1 MTTINT
7 VMDLHRIL
15 VEHPEWRDELRRILL
30 TDELLRLPQVMA
42 EFIETTNR
50 RSEETDQ
57 RFDSVDQRFDSMD
70 QRFDSVDQRFD
81 SMEHAQSV
89 HSRHISDMK
98 GRFIEM
104 NAERAGMAIACEMG
118 LREARILTFR
128 EVEAIAEEA
137 IRSGKAE
144 GIARNDM
151 RSFRMAD
158 MLMEATNKQGQ
169 VCYIAG
175 ELSYTADERD
185 TGRAIRNA
193 GYLTRFLDSPAYPVV
208 AGVFQDD
215 RVEELLTESVEQ
227 VYGGAGEKR
236 ALWFQ
241 MDE

>member
-1 MTTINT
+1 
-7 VMDLHRIL
+7 
-15 VEHPEWRDELRRILL
+15 
-30 TDELLRLPQVMA
+30 MA

-50 RSEETDQ
+50 RSEET
-57 RFDSVDQRFDSMD
+57 
-70 QRFDSVDQRFD
+70 DQRFD

-98 GRFIEM
+98 GRFIEV
-104 NAERAGMAIACEMG
+104 NAERAGMAIAWEMG
-118 LREARILTFR
+118 LREARILTPR
-128 EVEAIAEEA
+128 EIEAIAEEA
-137 IRSGKAE
+137 IRAGKAE
-144 GIARNDM
+144 GIGRNDL

-158 MLMEATNKQGQ
+158 IHMEATNKQGQ

-208 AGVFQDD
+208 AGVFHDD
-215 RVEELLTESVEQ
+215 RVEELVTESVEH

>member
-57 RFDSVDQRFDSMD
+57 RFDS
-70 QRFDSVDQRFD
+70 
-81 SMEHAQSV
+81 MEHAQSV

-104 NAERAGMAIACEMG
+104 NAERAGMAIAWEMG

-137 IRSGKAE
+137 IRAGKAE

-193 GYLTRFLDSPAYPVV
+193 GYLTRFWTAPPTLSW
-208 AGVFQDD
+208 
-215 RVEELLTESVEQ
+215 
-227 VYGGAGEKR
+227 R
-236 ALWFQ
+236 ASSKTTGLRNC
-241 MDE
+241 

>member
-57 RFDSVDQRFDSMD
+57 RFDSVDQRFDSM
-70 QRFDSVDQRFD
+70 
-81 SMEHAQSV
+81 EHAQSV

-104 NAERAGMAIACEMG
+104 NAERAGMAIAWEMG

-128 EVEAIAEEA
+128 EIEAIAEEA
-137 IRSGKAE
+137 IRAGKAE

-175 ELSYTADERD
+175 ELSYIADERD

-208 AGVFQDD
+208 AGVFRDD
-215 RVEELLTESVEQ
+215 RVEGLLTESVEQ

>member
-1 MTTINT
+1 
-7 VMDLHRIL
+7 
-15 VEHPEWRDELRRILL
+15 
-30 TDELLRLPQVMA
+30 
-42 EFIETTNR
+42 
-50 RSEETDQ
+50 
-57 RFDSVDQRFDSMD
+57 
-70 QRFDSVDQRFD
+70 
-81 SMEHAQSV
+81 
-89 HSRHISDMK
+89 MK

-104 NAERAGMAIACEMG
+104 NAERAGMAIAWEMG

-137 IRSGKAE
+137 IRAGKAE

-215 RVEELLTESVEQ
+215 WVEELLTESVEQ

>member
-30 TDELLRLPQVMA
+30 TDELLRLPRVMA

-50 RSEETDQ
+50 RSEET
-57 RFDSVDQRFDSMD
+57 
-70 QRFDSVDQRFD
+70 DQRFD

-104 NAERAGMAIACEMG
+104 NAERAGMAIAWEMG
-118 LREARILTFR
+118 LREAHILTFR

-137 IRSGKAE
+137 IRAGKAE

-175 ELSYTADERD
+175 
-185 TGRAIRNA
+185 
-193 GYLTRFLDSPAYPVV
+193 DSPTPPMSGTP
-208 AGVFQDD
+208 AGQFATQA
-215 RVEELLTESVEQ
+215 T
-227 VYGGAGEKR
+227 
-236 ALWFQ
+236 
-241 MDE
+241 

>member
-104 NAERAGMAIACEMG
+104 NAERAGMAIAWEMG
-118 LREARILTFR
+118 LREAHILTFR

-137 IRSGKAE
+137 IRAGKAE

-175 ELSYTADERD
+175 
-185 TGRAIRNA
+185 
-193 GYLTRFLDSPAYPVV
+193 DSPTPPMSGTP
-208 AGVFQDD
+208 AGQFATQA
-215 RVEELLTESVEQ
+215 T
-227 VYGGAGEKR
+227 
-236 ALWFQ
+236 
-241 MDE
+241 